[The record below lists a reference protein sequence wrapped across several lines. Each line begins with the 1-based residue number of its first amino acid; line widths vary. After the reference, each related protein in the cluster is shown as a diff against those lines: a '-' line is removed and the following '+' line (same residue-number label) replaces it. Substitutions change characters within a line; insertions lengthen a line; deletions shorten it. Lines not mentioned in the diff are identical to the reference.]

1 MSQCASIRPSPT
13 ARLRNG
19 VVTVVR
25 EARRSDWRLLRRF
38 PSPRTHLTGR
48 TSRCSEAS
56 GSSARTHP
64 RHRSPMFGVQGE
76 HYVQAQHWSGVREGP
91 SECREHSSRE
101 ARRRGGVFEAD
112 SGPFNGLELIGFL
125 SGDGVAAASL
135 AGAVTAPTRTPGLRE
150 TSPATAASRRWD
162 RRALP
167 TWLAS
172 RRQPTLLPQ

>member
-1 MSQCASIRPSPT
+1 MSKHST
-13 ARLRNG
+13 G
-19 VVTVVR
+19 VVFVKVLPN
-25 EARRSDWRLLRRF
+25 A
-38 PSPRTHLTGR
+38 
-48 TSRCSEAS
+48 AS
-56 GSSARTHP
+56 TPPGKLVDAA
-64 RHRSPMFGVQGE
+64 V
-76 HYVQAQHWSGVREGP
+76 
-91 SECREHSSRE
+91 
-101 ARRRGGVFEAD
+101 VFEAD

-135 AGAVTAPTRTPGLRE
+135 GGAVTAPTRTPGLRE